1 MKRRFALNRRTH
13 GRELLVT
20 SQNGE
25 ILDTRRAKWLAES
38 THDVLLRFE
47 YEITHGGNGASL
59 HYDVHGLVS
68 LKKYLRRHVLDDVA
82 FRRMLLSVRD
92 VLDTCNDCRVPTEL
106 IVFDPSYVFV
116 DGQAQPRF
124 VVTPLDN
131 VPYTLGNSPL
141 TMLGLLGT
149 PRRLKFDSPKPE
161 MLSSK
166 LEAFVLNQNNVFSMN
181 AFRTFLRDQCDE
193 RSDREDDNR
202 DDVSGG
208 ILGMRGEDEEHQS
221 RVWNGLDERRSTTIA
236 GGPARPGYVLV
247 RISDGASFRL
257 SEGQPTAIGRGSKNA
272 IQLTGN
278 QKLSRSH
285 AVLRCSG
292 NEVFLMD
299 LNSANGTWV
308 RGNRLGPKMQARIP
322 LNQVFSLA
330 NEDFVVRRG

>member
-1 MKRRFALNRRTH
+1 
-13 GRELLVT
+13 
-20 SQNGE
+20 
-25 ILDTRRAKWLAES
+25 
-38 THDVLLRFE
+38 
-47 YEITHGGNGASL
+47 
-59 HYDVHGLVS
+59 
-68 LKKYLRRHVLDDVA
+68 
-82 FRRMLLSVRD
+82 MLLSVRD
-92 VLDTCNDCRVPTEL
+92 VLDTCNDHGVPTEL

-161 MLSSK
+161 MLSAK

-181 AFRTFLRDQCDE
+181 AFRTFLREQCDE
-193 RSDREDDNR
+193 RSDRGGDFRDDNSE
-202 DDVSGG
+202 DSGVKVVE
-208 ILGMRGEDEEHQS
+208 EDHKS
-221 RVWNGLDERRSTTIA
+221 RVWSGLDERGNVMPTPNA
-236 GGPARPGYVLV
+236 NRPSYVLV
-247 RISDGASFRL
+247 RISDGASFRIL
-257 SEGQPTAIGRGSKNA
+257 EGQSTAIGRGSKNT

-285 AVLRCSG
+285 VVLRCMG
-292 NEVFLMD
+292 NEVVLMD

-308 RGNRLGPKMQARIP
+308 RGTRLGPKAQVIIP

-330 NEDFVVRRG
+330 NEDFVVRRR